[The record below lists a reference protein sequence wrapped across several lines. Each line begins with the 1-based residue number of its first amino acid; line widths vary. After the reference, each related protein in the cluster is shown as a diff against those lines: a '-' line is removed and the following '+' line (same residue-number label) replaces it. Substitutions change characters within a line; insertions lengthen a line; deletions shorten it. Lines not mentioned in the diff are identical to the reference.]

1 MFKKVILL
9 VALLALYFN
18 NAAQAAVSFE
28 LDPSDGAITGAPGTT
43 VGWGFTLT
51 NTENFLV
58 VTSSAFEPSAPLGT
72 FTDFIS
78 APDNFFVIGPAP
90 AASNSWSQVFN
101 ATTKTGLGSFT
112 FSPTTLPDTVAY
124 GDIVISYDLF
134 SRSPLDPNFNPDTD
148 TLSNGNEL
156 TAFASVSTVP
166 SPGAFWLFGSVL
178 IGGLA
183 TLRTRI
189 NMAN

>member
-1 MFKKVILL
+1 MFKKIILL
-9 VALLALYFN
+9 VALLGLFLN
-18 NAAQAAVSFE
+18 NAAKAAVSFQ
-28 LDPSDGAITGAPGTT
+28 LDPYDGTISGLPGTAM
-43 VGWGFTLT
+43 GWGFTLT

-78 APDNFFVIGPAP
+78 APDNFFVVGPAP

-124 GDIVISYDLF
+124 GEIVISYDLF

-166 SPGAFWLFGSVL
+166 SPGAFCLFGSAML
-178 IGGLA
+178 GTLGL
-183 TLRTRI
+183 LKKSGLHFF
-189 NMAN
+189 